1 MSSATMVRGAATHSN
16 TGIQKECVLSELR
29 KRVSEDVMCAIHD
42 CALGISPV
50 TSYSGVRKE
59 SE

>member
-1 MSSATMVRGAATHSN
+1 MVRGAATHSN